1 VNGRLR
7 ARMVSIAELLRHF
20 GGRHRLF
27 FAPLLLVLL
36 LASLLLLVSSG
47 LSYVAPFVYAL
58 F

>member
-1 VNGRLR
+1 
-7 ARMVSIAELLRHF
+7 MVSIAELLRHF
-20 GGRHRLF
+20 GGRHKLF
-27 FAPLLLVLL
+27 FVPLLIVLL